1 MLNLYCRKLMRKVK
15 EHEGKK
21 YLMADEYVLDKVLD
35 NIKEIIG
42 IEKFDD
48 TKILMNTEDKLT
60 NDITF
65 KNVVILVTCVIKGD
79 DKFHLQ
85 LF

>member
-21 YLMADEYVLDKVLD
+21 YLMAHEYVLDKVLD

>member
-1 MLNLYCRKLMRKVK
+1 MLNLYCRELMRKVK

-48 TKILMNTEDKLT
+48 TEILMNTDDKLT

>member
-1 MLNLYCRKLMRKVK
+1 MLNLYCRNLMRKVK

>member
-1 MLNLYCRKLMRKVK
+1 MRKVK

-60 NDITF
+60 NDI

>member
-1 MLNLYCRKLMRKVK
+1 MRKVK

-85 LF
+85 LFW

>member
-1 MLNLYCRKLMRKVK
+1 MRKVK

-48 TKILMNTEDKLT
+48 TEILMNTDDKLT

>member
-1 MLNLYCRKLMRKVK
+1 MLNLYYHELMRKVK

-48 TKILMNTEDKLT
+48 TKILMNTDDKLT

>member
-1 MLNLYCRKLMRKVK
+1 
-15 EHEGKK
+15 
-21 YLMADEYVLDKVLD
+21 MADEYVLDKVLD

>member
-1 MLNLYCRKLMRKVK
+1 MRKVK

-79 DKFHLQ
+79 DKFNLQ
-85 LF
+85 LFW